1 MRGRGVARRMPAD
14 ELGRMGDA
22 AAACAA
28 ASCTE
33 SPATTLSVR
42 VVPGGE
48 ISGNLPRLIAA
59 HRDGHHEVLL
69 LSASVFEG
77 VEKGELKRAAP
88 TRSVRSLRP
97 STQEVAVL
105 PSPTLFW
112 FCDRAGTGN
121 GG

>member
-1 MRGRGVARRMPAD
+1 MRVINSGHK
-14 ELGRMGDA
+14 E
-22 AAACAA
+22 
-28 ASCTE
+28 
-33 SPATTLSVR
+33 VR
-42 VVPGGE
+42 KCHTGKRSRV

-97 STQEVAVL
+97 STQEAAVL

-112 FCDRAGTGN
+112 ICERAGD
-121 GG
+121 GGSAA

>member
-1 MRGRGVARRMPAD
+1 MNLRGVSSAGALPERCGGAIPGSD
-14 ELGRMGDA
+14 
-22 AAACAA
+22 
-28 ASCTE
+28 
-33 SPATTLSVR
+33 R
-42 VVPGGE
+42 V

-112 FCDRAGTGN
+112 FCERAGTGN